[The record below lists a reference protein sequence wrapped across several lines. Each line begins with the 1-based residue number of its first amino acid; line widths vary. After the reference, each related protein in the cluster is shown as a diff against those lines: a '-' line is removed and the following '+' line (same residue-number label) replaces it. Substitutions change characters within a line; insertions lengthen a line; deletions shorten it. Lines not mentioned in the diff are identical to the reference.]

1 MKRIALLIIGF
12 AVFAFADAGSLMTEG
27 TKLHDEGRYD
37 EAIAKYKQAEKL
49 DPNNALVK
57 YEISYS
63 YYMKRDMKESL
74 RYIKAA
80 AKVNKDLR
88 LNDAIYGMM
97 GTIYDDSNKPD
108 SALTAYRKGASFNQN
123 SYLLPFNAAIT
134 FRRLEKPDSAKVW
147 LKKSLANTKLHETS
161 HLQMF
166 AVSKQLGQW
175 VDFYSYAMY
184 TPFVAKKRE
193 NTSTALS
200 DLYNVTKSLV
210 NCENKKKCDLNLPKL
225 KTTSDEDLAVVSVL
239 AFAQLQ
245 DSVGHRHY
253 YEKDTSSAQQM
264 EFLVHMVTEAVKIIA
279 DFKDTKNTGNTLTEF
294 YKGLVKNKLV
304 EAFAYTVCKDA
315 DYPTYAK
322 WKLSHGAD
330 IERLYKWAN
339 EDFLGAK
346 GK

>member
-1 MKRIALLIIGF
+1 MKRIALLILA
-12 AVFAFADAGSLMTEG
+12 AVGLALADAGSLITEG

-49 DPNNALVK
+49 EPNNALVK

-63 YYMKRDMKESL
+63 CYMKRDMKESL

-80 AKVNKDLR
+80 AKANKDMR

-97 GTIYDDSNKPD
+97 GTIYDDTNKPD
-108 SALTAYRKGASFNQN
+108 SALAAYRKGASFNGQ

-134 FRRLEKPDSAKVW
+134 FIRLKKPDSAKVW
-147 LKKSLANTKLHETS
+147 LKKSLAITKLHETS
-161 HLQMF
+161 HLQMSY
-166 AVSKQLGQW
+166 VSKQLGQW
-175 VDFYSYAMY
+175 IDFYSYAMY

-225 KTTSDEDLAVVSVL
+225 ETTSDEDLAVVSVL

-253 YEKDTSSAQQM
+253 YENDTSATQQM
-264 EFLVHMVTEAVKIIA
+264 EFLVHMVTKAIKVIA
-279 DFKDTKNTGNTLTEF
+279 DFKDTKNTENTLTPF
-294 YKGLVKNKLV
+294 YKGLVKNNLV
-304 EAFAYTVCKDA
+304 EAFAYTVCREA
-315 DYPTYAK
+315 DYPTFAK
-322 WKLSHGAD
+322 WKLAHNAD
-330 IERLYKWAN
+330 YDRLYKWAN
-339 EDFLGAK
+339 EEFLGAK

>member
-1 MKRIALLIIGF
+1 MKRIALLILAF
-12 AVFAFADAGSLMTEG
+12 AGLALADAGSLITEG

-49 DPNNALVK
+49 EPDNALVK

-80 AKVNKDLR
+80 AKANKDLR

-97 GTIYDDSNKPD
+97 GTIYDDSNMPD
-108 SALTAYRKGASFNQN
+108 SALIAYRKGASFNQD

-134 FRRLEKPDSAKVW
+134 FRRLEKPDSAKAW
-147 LKKSLANTKLHETS
+147 LKKAVSNTKLHETS

-166 AVSKQLGQW
+166 AVSKQLGHW

-184 TPFVAKKRE
+184 TLFIAKKRD
-193 NTSTALS
+193 NTTAAIS
-200 DLYNVTKSLV
+200 ALYNVTKNLV
-210 NCENKKKCDLNLPKL
+210 ECKGKNCTVNIPQL
-225 KTTSDEDLAVVSVL
+225 KTSSDEDVAVVSVL
-239 AFAQLQ
+239 AFAQIQ

-253 YEKDTSSAQQM
+253 YEKDTTDTQHM
-264 EFLVHMVTEAVKIIA
+264 EFLVHTVTKAIKVIA
-279 DFKDTKNTGNTLTEF
+279 DFKDTKNTVNTLTPF

-304 EAFAYTVCKDA
+304 EAFAYTICKEA
-315 DYPTYAK
+315 DYPTFAK
-322 WKLSHGAD
+322 WKLAHGAD
-330 IERLYKWAN
+330 YDRLYKWAN